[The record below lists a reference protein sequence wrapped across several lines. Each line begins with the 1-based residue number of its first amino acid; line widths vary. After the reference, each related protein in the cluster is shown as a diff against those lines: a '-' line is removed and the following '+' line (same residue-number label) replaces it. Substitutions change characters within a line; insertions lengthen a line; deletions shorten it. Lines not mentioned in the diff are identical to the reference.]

1 MRHTKTLLG
10 YGLAAASA
18 VLLAGCGKDAD
29 FDAFIKDNVAFV
41 AALKEAA
48 AVSPEK
54 AREVFDAQKGDLS
67 AKLKKLR
74 GVRGFQVKDK
84 VAKEFESNVTGSLDE
99 VCHLDIDTICTD
111 YKTLLSE

>member
-1 MRHTKTLLG
+1 MHHTKNLG
-10 YGLAAASA
+10 YGFAALSA

-29 FDAFIKDNVAFV
+29 FEAFIKDNTSFV

-54 AREVFDAQKGDLS
+54 AREVFDAQKADLS

-84 VAKEFESNVTGSLDE
+84 VAKEFENNVAGSLDE
-99 VCHLDIDTICTD
+99 VCHLDIDTICSD